1 MYVYKYSVDIY
12 LLCMIKIRVRC
23 ILVVF
28 GECFKIDRSVV
39 VVLSPPPLYFV
50 SENSKNT
57 RIELPH
63 PIMVFNIYKFTTC
76 EIISDSQK
84 PNLIL

>member
-23 ILVVF
+23 ILVVC

-39 VVLSPPPLYFV
+39 DLSPPPLYFV

-63 PIMVFNIYKFTTC
+63 PVMVFYIYIF
-76 EIISDSQK
+76 S
-84 PNLIL
+84 NLQLVKLFRTHKNQI

>member
-23 ILVVF
+23 VLVVC
-28 GECFKIDRSVV
+28 GECFKIGISVV
-39 VVLSPPPLYFV
+39 VVLSPPPPPPPPAPLYFV

-63 PIMVFNIYKFTTC
+63 PEMVFYSYIFTFFQIY
-76 EIISDSQK
+76 
-84 PNLIL
+84 NL